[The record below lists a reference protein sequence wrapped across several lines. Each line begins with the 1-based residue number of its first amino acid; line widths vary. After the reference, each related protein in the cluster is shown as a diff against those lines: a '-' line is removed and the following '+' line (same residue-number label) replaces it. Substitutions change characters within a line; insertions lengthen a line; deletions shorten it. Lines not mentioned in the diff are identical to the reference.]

1 MSRKLLLIGA
11 VTFLIGVGALV
22 ASFQI
27 HSGGE
32 GEDFLKKGNIFQFR
46 NKFYFIVAIQI
57 VGAVLILI
65 SFILFGWHIC
75 GAKSKPKKKVLK
87 SKNRMKRP
95 KEISRNSYG

>member
-32 GEDFLKKGNIFQFR
+32 GEIFFKG
-46 NKFYFIVAIQI
+46 KYF
-57 VGAVLILI
+57 
-65 SFILFGWHIC
+65 
-75 GAKSKPKKKVLK
+75 
-87 SKNRMKRP
+87 
-95 KEISRNSYG
+95 

>member
-1 MSRKLLLIGA
+1 MRLWLLFRFILA
-11 VTFLIGVGALV
+11 AKVK
-22 ASFQI
+22 S
-27 HSGGE
+27 S
-32 GEDFLKKGNIFQFR
+32 KGREIFFQFR

>member
-32 GEDFLKKGNIFQFR
+32 GEVFLKKGTIFP
-46 NKFYFIVAIQI
+46 
-57 VGAVLILI
+57 I
-65 SFILFGWHIC
+65 S
-75 GAKSKPKKKVLK
+75 
-87 SKNRMKRP
+87 
-95 KEISRNSYG
+95 

>member
-32 GEDFLKKGNIFQFR
+32 GEVF
-46 NKFYFIVAIQI
+46 
-57 VGAVLILI
+57 
-65 SFILFGWHIC
+65 
-75 GAKSKPKKKVLK
+75 
-87 SKNRMKRP
+87 
-95 KEISRNSYG
+95 